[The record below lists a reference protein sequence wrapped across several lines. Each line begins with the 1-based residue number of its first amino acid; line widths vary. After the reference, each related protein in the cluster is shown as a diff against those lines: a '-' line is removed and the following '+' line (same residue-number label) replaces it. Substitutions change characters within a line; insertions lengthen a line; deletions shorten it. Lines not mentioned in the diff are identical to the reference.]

1 MPATRVS
8 KFLPMSAK
16 MKALNWALIALV
28 LAGTIIFG
36 IQVFFAAVVS
46 VVTSLVLE
54 IIFGYFREKK
64 IDEGW
69 LYNPLIFVLLI
80 PPTLPIWMVA
90 VGAFVSAFFGK
101 LVFGGYPKYVFNPA
115 LVGVIFLTISFPQ
128 FLNTQWLDPVTQL
141 IGQRSPI
148 IVLNNPNLN
157 FLELYPLLNLF
168 TGMVPGLIGEVSRGL
183 IIILGVLLMVT
194 KVIDWKAPLTFLLT
208 VFGFT
213 FLGFTL
219 GWEKFRDP
227 YLSMIVGSVI
237 FASVFLVTDKPTQP
251 VTKAGRFVYGIIFGI
266 LTVIIRVYAA
276 WPEGVI
282 FALVISNALSP
293 LIDATISKK
302 AIGEIITAEVN

>member
-1 MPATRVS
+1 
-8 KFLPMSAK
+8 
-16 MKALNWALIALV
+16 
-28 LAGTIIFG
+28 
-36 IQVFFAAVVS
+36 
-46 VVTSLVLE
+46 
-54 IIFGYFREKK
+54 
-64 IDEGW
+64 
-69 LYNPLIFVLLI
+69 
-80 PPTLPIWMVA
+80 
-90 VGAFVSAFFGK
+90 
-101 LVFGGYPKYVFNPA
+101 
-115 LVGVIFLTISFPQ
+115 VIFLTISFPQ